1 MSENKTK
8 RSFNWKALLG
18 ALVVIAIFAGFYVL
32 ALGLKKWDF
41 KAGTLFFAKD
51 LLLNNFL
58 GINAVLIGLIVFIGY
73 LILGRGFSDSLIGML
88 KAMIGV
94 LMMQIGSGMIVG
106 LAKPVF
112 LAFSKFGKGLT
123 PLDTYLG
130 QVSVENFLNSVG
142 QGFAS
147 WLAYALLIGLTINII
162 LIALRRWTNVH
173 SLMITGHVMF
183 QQAAVVVPVVLVL
196 MFSGQQFRT
205 AEGAINVGGQVGTI
219 FFSGLLLGTYWGVA
233 SSSTIKGSDAVTQKA
248 GFCVGHQQMF
258 GIAIAYQIGKF
269 FGKKEDSAETK
280 KLSNKVKLLEDNI
293 FSQSVLIL
301 LIFLI
306 LILIIQFAPAGASV
320 RFGLSNGLVNKA
332 IYGSWTP
339 GGGAVYWPINL
350 VLGSLQLIAAILTLQ
365 AGIRMFVSELQQ
377 AFQGIS
383 EKLVPGSV
391 VAVDVAATYGFSQNS
406 VTYGF
411 LFGSIGQF
419 LAMGLVIG
427 LAQIPNSRFEIVMVV
442 PLFITLFF
450 NSGSIGVFANASG
463 GYKAT
468 IAVPM
473 IFGFVEI
480 IVVALALS
488 MIKNFG
494 VMHQV
499 DLDFQ
504 YFEKTLTKAD
514 AFKSFTD
521 SLNANSANLFI
532 QGDATKAVSA
542 AQLNDAITNINSQD
556 SFKILRSLS
565 EVTTNWTLG
574 HGKNAKAIS
583 LPDMQYLSRYVSD
596 QIAKAKDMKE
606 ILKLSSFQRTP
617 FLTGFNGM
625 FDWTCI
631 FGSIMILGGWHPYA
645 AYIVFPLYVVGMIF
659 AAQFFDSHRQHKPTV
674 FQRMLKVKVETL
686 EDQKKAEEVANAP
699 VEEAPQPEVA
709 EQAA

>member
-1 MSENKTK
+1 
-8 RSFNWKALLG
+8 
-18 ALVVIAIFAGFYVL
+18 
-32 ALGLKKWDF
+32 
-41 KAGTLFFAKD
+41 
-51 LLLNNFL
+51 
-58 GINAVLIGLIVFIGY
+58 
-73 LILGRGFSDSLIGML
+73 
-88 KAMIGV
+88 
-94 LMMQIGSGMIVG
+94 MMQIGSGMIVG

-293 FSQSVLIL
+293 FTQSVLIL

-377 AFQGIS
+377 AF
-383 EKLVPGSV
+383 
-391 VAVDVAATYGFSQNS
+391 
-406 VTYGF
+406 
-411 LFGSIGQF
+411 
-419 LAMGLVIG
+419 
-427 LAQIPNSRFEIVMVV
+427 
-442 PLFITLFF
+442 
-450 NSGSIGVFANASG
+450 
-463 GYKAT
+463 
-468 IAVPM
+468 
-473 IFGFVEI
+473 
-480 IVVALALS
+480 
-488 MIKNFG
+488 
-494 VMHQV
+494 
-499 DLDFQ
+499 
-504 YFEKTLTKAD
+504 
-514 AFKSFTD
+514 
-521 SLNANSANLFI
+521 
-532 QGDATKAVSA
+532 
-542 AQLNDAITNINSQD
+542 
-556 SFKILRSLS
+556 
-565 EVTTNWTLG
+565 
-574 HGKNAKAIS
+574 
-583 LPDMQYLSRYVSD
+583 
-596 QIAKAKDMKE
+596 
-606 ILKLSSFQRTP
+606 
-617 FLTGFNGM
+617 
-625 FDWTCI
+625 
-631 FGSIMILGGWHPYA
+631 
-645 AYIVFPLYVVGMIF
+645 
-659 AAQFFDSHRQHKPTV
+659 
-674 FQRMLKVKVETL
+674 
-686 EDQKKAEEVANAP
+686 
-699 VEEAPQPEVA
+699 
-709 EQAA
+709 